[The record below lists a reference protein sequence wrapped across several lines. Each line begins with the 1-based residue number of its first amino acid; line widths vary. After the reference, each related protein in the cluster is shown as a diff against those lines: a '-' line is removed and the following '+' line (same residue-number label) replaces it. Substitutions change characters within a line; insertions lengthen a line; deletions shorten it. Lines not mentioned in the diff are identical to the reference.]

1 MTLFA
6 IIQQPGPNSEKLANA
21 VGTAYPDAVYNLGNQ
36 AWIVSDSA
44 TAKDVSDKI
53 GISEGENGSGAVF
66 EIASYFGR
74 ANPAIWTWMK
84 SKWERPTGG

>member
-21 VGTAYPDAVYNLGNQ
+21 IGNAYPDAVYGLDGG
-36 AWIVSDSA
+36 AWIISDTA

-53 GISEGENGSGAVF
+53 GISDGENGSGIIL
-66 EIASYFGR
+66 EIASYFGL
-74 ANPAIWTWMK
+74 ANPAVWSWMK
-84 SKWERPTGG
+84 TKWERPPSG